1 MRRSLKWLL
10 LVALAISGTSLL
22 SSSYG
27 QPVRP
32 IPMDPIL
39 ETIVTLDEQTRSET
53 GKPLNLMRFA
63 GRIGVRRGDEPI
75 TIEPRK
81 SDPSVLQTLEADHV
95 EVIITVEGAEALQS
109 LRNVGVRI
117 GSVVGEIVTAWVT
130 PQQLG
135 AIRQMAGV
143 KHIAAS
149 HLVKLLQQPVRL
161 QPQNDVSV
169 PDTNATT
176 LHSSNIRGQNV
187 IVGIIDTGIDF
198 CHKDFRTG
206 SGAELQSRILFIWD
220 QTTSGTP
227 PAGYS
232 YGSEWTKSQI
242 ESALPS
248 CPSAGSVSQVD
259 SNGHGTHVAGS
270 SAGDGS
276 TLVGNTYRGMAPEA
290 DIIAIKC
297 FSGCTDTR
305 IIDGANYIFSKAS
318 SLGKA
323 AVINLS
329 LGGHW
334 DPHDGTGALDRALDA
349 LLGPGGRAIVAAAG
363 NEGDM
368 TIHAQA
374 TLSTG
379 NLANITFVQPSDPL
393 YQFYGTDV
401 FDFWYPGAANFCVTI
416 ISPRGYT
423 VGPVCAGQQ
432 KRWWVDSDANTP
444 DGGVY
449 LWNSVTGPYSFN
461 GDREVVFW
469 VDGPGY
475 GAASNAQAGTWTIRV
490 NASSGS
496 GRIDGWAAFGDNEF
510 DPPYGNTDMTVGSP
524 GTATKILTVGA
535 YTTKR
540 TWTDKC
546 GRGWMTSETLQAIA
560 SFSSKGPTRD
570 GRTKPDIT
578 APGTVIASALSK
590 NVTNTDCPSGA
601 NSPLVLT
608 SDNTYWVLQGTSMAT
623 PHTAGAVALL
633 FQQNPNLTWS
643 DIKNIVQS
651 NARTDSFTGTTPNN
665 TWGAGKLRVTTLA
678 PPCTNT
684 GAIFRIERATG
695 NVCADGY
702 FSSPA
707 TDVAEYILVSEAVE
721 PGDVVELDP
730 HNPRQYRKA
739 RGPYS
744 TLVAGVIS
752 TAPGVILGLGPN
764 PLAPFPTREGGT
776 PLSVSG
782 RGGGGVG
789 EGLGERSPRALLAL
803 IGRVPVKASTENG
816 PIRPGDLL
824 TSASKPGYAMRCES
838 AQKCDGAI
846 IGKALEALN
855 EGEGVIVMLVMR

>member
-1 MRRSLKWLL
+1 MRRSLRWLL
-10 LVALAISGTSLL
+10 FIVLAASGVSLL
-22 SSSYG
+22 NSSYG
-27 QPVRP
+27 QPVGP

-39 ETIVTLDEQTRSET
+39 ETIVTLDEQARRET
-53 GKPLNLMRFA
+53 GKPLNLIRFA

-75 TIEPRK
+75 IIEPRK
-81 SDPSVLQTLEADHV
+81 SDPSVWQQMEADHV
-95 EVIITVEGAEALQS
+95 EVIITLEGAES
-109 LRNVGVRI
+109 LSQLHNLGARI
-117 GSVVGEIVTAWVT
+117 GSVIGTIVTAWVT
-130 PQQLG
+130 PQQLS

-206 SGAELQSRILFIWD
+206 SGSELQSRILFIWD
-220 QTTSGTP
+220 QTVSTGSGNP
-227 PAGYS
+227 PPGYT
-232 YGSEWTKSQI
+232 YGREWTKSQI
-242 ESALPS
+242 EAALPS
-248 CPSAGSVSQVD
+248 CPAASSISQVD
-259 SNGHGTHVAGS
+259 SDGHGTHVAGS

-290 DIIAIKC
+290 DIIAVKC
-297 FSGCTDTR
+297 FPGCTDSH
-305 IIDGANYIFSKAS
+305 IIDGANYIFGKAS
-318 SLGKA
+318 SLGKP

-334 DPHDGTGALDRALDA
+334 DPHDGTGALDRSLDA
-349 LLGPGGRAIVAAAG
+349 LLGSGGRAIVAAAG

-374 TLSTG
+374 TLNTG
-379 NLANITFVQPSDPL
+379 GLANITFNHPSGFF

-423 VGPVCAGQQ
+423 VGPVCAGAQ

-475 GAASNAQAGTWTIRV
+475 GAANDARAGTWTIRV
-490 NASSGS
+490 NASSSS
-496 GRIDGWAAFGDNEF
+496 GRIDGWAVFGDNEF
-510 DPPYGNTDMTVGSP
+510 NPPYGNTDMTVGSP

-540 TWTDKC
+540 QWTDKC

-570 GRTKPDIT
+570 GRIKPDIA
-578 APGTVIASALSK
+578 APGTVIASVLSK
-590 NVTNTDCPSGA
+590 DVTGTDCPSGS

-608 SDNTYWVLQGTSMAT
+608 SDNTYWIMAGTSMAT
-623 PHTAGAVALL
+623 PHTAGGVALL
-633 FQQNPNLTWS
+633 LQQNPNLSWS
-643 DIKNIVQS
+643 EIKSIVQS

-665 TWGAGKLRVTTLA
+665 TWGAGKLRVTVLA
-678 PPCTNT
+678 PPCPNT
-684 GAIFRIERATG
+684 GAIFRIERTTG
-695 NVCADGY
+695 NVCADG
-702 FSSPA
+702 SLNPNGA
-707 TDVAEYILVSEAVE
+707 DVVEFVRVSEVVE
-721 PGDVVELDP
+721 PGDVLELDP
-730 HNPRQYRKA
+730 TKPGHYRKA
-739 RGPYS
+739 RGAYS
-744 TLVAGVIS
+744 HLVAGVVS
-752 TAPGVILGLGPN
+752 TQPGVILGARGQS
-764 PLAPFPTREGGT
+764 EGK
-776 PLSVSG
+776 V
-782 RGGGGVG
+782 
-789 EGLGERSPRALLAL
+789 LLAL
-803 IGRVPVKASTENG
+803 IGRVPVKATAENG

-824 TSASKPGYAMRCES
+824 TSSSKPGYALRCDE
-838 AQKCDGAI
+838 ARKCEGAI
-846 IGKALEALN
+846 IGKALEALD
-855 EGEGVIVMLVMR
+855 GSDGVILMLVMK